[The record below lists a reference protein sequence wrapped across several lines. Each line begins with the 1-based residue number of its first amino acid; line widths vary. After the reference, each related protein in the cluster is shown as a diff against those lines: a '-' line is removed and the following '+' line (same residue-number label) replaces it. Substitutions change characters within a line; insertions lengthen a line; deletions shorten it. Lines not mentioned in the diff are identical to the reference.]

1 MKRQYDLLVAILAVA
16 VLSPIAVLAEDN
28 TVAFPVVSECQA
40 MTSGPKEHLFASYFG
55 INSWDSTQRYA
66 TVLETNIQDRLPT
79 EKEPATLGLVD
90 MKTMV
95 FLPLTQTHAWNFQQG
110 CMAHWLGTAPD
121 RLIIFNDFR
130 EGKFV
135 SVIMDVHAKRELKT
149 IPHPISAVSPDGTA
163 AISINFARLRNTR
176 TDYGYGGEGQDSRLD
191 EQFPKDDGLFLIDL
205 KTGKSKLIVSIAQ
218 VKDLVPDVPKSGIEY
233 FNHTLFS
240 RDGSKVFW
248 LARAVPNRNTTSLT
262 VNHDGTNVQRC
273 FPDGWGGSHFDWLD
287 GNNLMITS
295 AYDAKVYGH
304 TLFTVGQQ
312 NYQRLG
318 NGLLDYD
325 GHGTFSPDGRWMVTD
340 TYPNNKL
347 HEQKLY
353 LMDMRTQAVLS
364 LGRFVEPPKFT
375 GYWRCDLHPRWSP
388 NGDLVGFNSTFTG
401 SRQVYFFRFVFPE

>member
-163 AISINFARLRNTR
+163 AISINFARIAQHAYRLRLWWR
-176 TDYGYGGEGQDSRLD
+176 RPGFPVGRAVSERRRPLPYRSQDREKQADRLD
-191 EQFPKDDGLFLIDL
+191 C
-205 KTGKSKLIVSIAQ
+205 A
-218 VKDLVPDVPKSGIEY
+218 
-233 FNHTLFS
+233 S
-240 RDGSKVFW
+240 RRISSPTF
-248 LARAVPNRNTTSLT
+248 PNRESSISTIRSSAVTAA
-262 VNHDGTNVQRC
+262 RC
-273 FPDGWGGSHFDWLD
+273 SGWPEP
-287 GNNLMITS
+287 
-295 AYDAKVYGH
+295 
-304 TLFTVGQQ
+304 
-312 NYQRLG
+312 
-318 NGLLDYD
+318 
-325 GHGTFSPDGRWMVTD
+325 SPTETR
-340 TYPNNKL
+340 PL
-347 HEQKLY
+347 
-353 LMDMRTQAVLS
+353 
-364 LGRFVEPPKFT
+364 
-375 GYWRCDLHPRWSP
+375 
-388 NGDLVGFNSTFTG
+388 
-401 SRQVYFFRFVFPE
+401 